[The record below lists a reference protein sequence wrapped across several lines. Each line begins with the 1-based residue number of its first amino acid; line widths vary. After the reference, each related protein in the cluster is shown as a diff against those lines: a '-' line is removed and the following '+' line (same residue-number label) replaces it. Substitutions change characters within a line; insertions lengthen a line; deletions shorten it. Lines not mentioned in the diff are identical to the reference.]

1 MPKSISSIQL
11 QVTGC
16 EQAIQQAID
25 LFVYMAEGQDVRY
38 SVDLQNFIQNI
49 STLNVKAV
57 HRDITKAID
66 LFQEVQRI
74 ISLEKKRRK
83 YVEEMEEALQEKEKK
98 EDLKKMTRRMTLKRK
113 AQLKVEAAKA
123 AKLQEAIPDEEAIED
138 Q

>member
-1 MPKSISSIQL
+1 
-11 QVTGC
+11 
-16 EQAIQQAID
+16 
-25 LFVYMAEGQDVRY
+25 MADGQDVRY

-57 HRDITKAID
+57 HRAITKAID

>member
-1 MPKSISSIQL
+1 
-11 QVTGC
+11 
-16 EQAIQQAID
+16 
-25 LFVYMAEGQDVRY
+25 MAEGQDVRY

>member
-1 MPKSISSIQL
+1 
-11 QVTGC
+11 
-16 EQAIQQAID
+16 
-25 LFVYMAEGQDVRY
+25 MADGQDVRY